1 MVIFSFSY
9 TWQVCFPF
17 LLWESVE
24 KLAWPDQRLGRRGG
38 GGGVIP
44 DTLKGPCWMP
54 KWQSFFALVYTSSR
68 VIPPPCL
75 SENLFGRS
83 PTLKP
88 VTGSPPFFTW
98 QLMWSVLRILTR
110 TASPLTSLMAI
121 CVISWVK
128 LKSVREHSVITVAT
142 WLPI

>member
-24 KLAWPDQRLGRRGG
+24 KLAWPDQRLGRRRG

-68 VIPPPCL
+68 VIPPPPPL
-75 SENLFGRS
+75 EW
-83 PTLKP
+83 KP
-88 VTGSPPFFTW
+88 VREEPHLEACYRKSPF
-98 QLMWSVLRILTR
+98 LYL
-110 TASPLTSLMAI
+110 AI
-121 CVISWVK
+121 NVISSK
-128 LKSVREHSVITVAT
+128 NIDKNC
-142 WLPI
+142 

>member
-9 TWQVCFPF
+9 SLTMLYTFSA
-17 LLWESVE
+17 LRKRWETS
-24 KLAWPDQRLGRRGG
+24 LNWSAFRGG
-38 GGGVIP
+38 GGLFQTPWKVLIECLNGR
-44 DTLKGPCWMP
+44 G
-54 KWQSFFALVYTSSR
+54 FFALVYTSSR
-68 VIPPPCL
+68 VIPPPPPCL

-88 VTGSPPFFTW
+88 VRGSPSFFTW